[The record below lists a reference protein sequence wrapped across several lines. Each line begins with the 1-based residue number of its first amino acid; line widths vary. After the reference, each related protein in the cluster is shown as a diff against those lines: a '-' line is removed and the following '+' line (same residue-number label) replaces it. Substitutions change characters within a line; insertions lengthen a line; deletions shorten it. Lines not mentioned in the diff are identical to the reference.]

1 MNNYVGEEKCVFYST
16 VWTSDPRYQPSFYAM
31 NVVYPR
37 TYSYGTHIGQM
48 NYNPHA
54 QSALS
59 SLRNESVPVQNS
71 AIISKAEAVLN
82 QVFRMLWE
90 QHVAWTRMLIISIA
104 AGLPDEELVTERL
117 LRNPPD
123 MAAVFRRYY
132 GDRIASRFSSLM
144 KDHLVLAAQL
154 VKDAKAGNSQAA
166 EEAEKK
172 WYANADE
179 IAAFLSTINSN
190 WPKSV
195 LMNMLHEH
203 LSMTKDEAVL
213 RLSKKY
219 NSDITVYDQIEK
231 QALEMADAFTDGI
244 IKQFFNNFNK

>member
-1 MNNYVGEEKCVFYST
+1 VFYST
-16 VWTSDPRYQPSFYAM
+16 VWTSDPRYQSSFYVM
-31 NVVYPR
+31 SVVFPR
-37 TYSYGTHIGQM
+37 TYPYGSHNGHM
-48 NYNPHA
+48 NNNPYA
-54 QSALS
+54 RPALP
-59 SLRNESVPVQNS
+59 SLRHKSVPVQNS
-71 AIISKAEAVLN
+71 TIISKEEAVLN

-104 AGLPDEELVTERL
+104 AGLPDEELATERL

-179 IAAFLSTINSN
+179 IAAFLSSINPN

-203 LSMTKDEAVL
+203 LRMTKDEAVL
-213 RLSKKY
+213 RLTKKY
-219 NSDITVYDQIEK
+219 NFDIAVYDQIEK
-231 QALEMADAFTDGI
+231 QALEMADAFTEGI
-244 IKQFFNNFNK
+244 VKQFPNIFNK